1 VAAGGRLANVGVHG
15 KPVMLHLEKLWS
27 HNIAL
32 TTRLVDTVT
41 LPMLL
46 KIVLSGKLQPSK
58 LATHRF
64 ALNDIQKAYET
75 FGNAAKES
83 ALKVILTNK

>member
-1 VAAGGRLANVGVHG
+1 
-15 KPVMLHLEKLWS
+15 
-27 HNIAL
+27 
-32 TTRLVDTVT
+32 VT

-64 ALNDIQKAYET
+64 ALNDIQKAYEI